1 MKKKAAKIRDL
12 YLEILDEMYTKK
24 AVIVSEEDYEKMH
37 DGDDEEMHERIYES
51 PKVFTTGR
59 HGEFMEFVVGSI
71 DNGTITAYGLY
82 EQEGSVETFYLSDLT
97 IVQLCELTDYL

>member
-1 MKKKAAKIRDL
+1 MKKKAEKIRDL

-37 DGDDEEMHERIYES
+37 DDEEMHERVYES

-82 EQEGSVETFYLSDLT
+82 EQEGDVEKFHLEDLT